1 MENIDKIIN
10 IRVKYSDLIKGMSE
24 SAKRIDTLN
33 DRISELKS
41 GLKGLKAAR
50 KAGTIDK
57 EAYNEQVAQTTQEL
71 VANREEVKALQSAM
85 RLFSREIQDNIK
97 EEKNLEGS
105 VNGLRASIRNLT
117 AEYNALSAAD
127 REGSVG
133 NGIAERIS
141 KMQAQVSA
149 AEQRLGN
156 FRSNVGN
163 YQSAFNGLNVSVSQ
177 IVRELP
183 SATMG
188 ANMFFLAISNNIPM
202 LVDEINKLRAANKLA
217 MKEGKQGIPILKQ
230 LGAAVFSWNSLI
242 SVGITL
248 LTVYGK
254 DIVSWIGNLFKGKQT
269 IDAAKWS
276 MEQMNTAMA
285 EGRRNAQEE
294 ITKLDILYNAAT
306 DLAKPYEERA
316 TAVRKLQE
324 LYPAYFGNMNSEL
337 IMTGKLKGKYDE
349 LKTAIIET
357 SKAKAAADKIT
368 QNESIK
374 LDIEGT
380 DEYKVILQNEKRI
393 EELTGKISELQNKG
407 ISQDSPLIKGALATI
422 SSLENGITHASKSIR
437 KRLELPDDIGDDIRE
452 YLKALDQTNKSLA
465 DSASTLYTSLSPEEQ
480 NKNYEK
486 GEKDAAK
493 FAKTRVKA
501 IEEAKDAALKAEK
514 DYFQLVQQ
522 MRTKTKESELKSIS
536 EQNSVAKKSA
546 EKRIGEIDILLK
558 TAEGEQAAWLLQEKE
573 TLNKRILAL
582 DEKYQKD
589 RISVEAKYSEEALR
603 KELAREEARIRARL
617 GMDAQM
623 DALARAQVK
632 NENYSDLKSEDNGKR
647 LSAQRAIAQEE
658 LRIAMDKYQALLS
671 MDEATKESLYDS
683 DVAYQTAVLNGEMA
697 VQDAKFE
704 TARITK
710 EQAEYQL
717 NTTLTAMSMIS
728 GAAANLFNTLAEDNA
743 EFAEFAKLLALFNIG
758 VNTALAISEAIA
770 GNAARPI
777 KMAAAIA
784 AVLSAIAQAYQVL
797 NQAEKPAT
805 PKFSRGGLVTGP
817 GTGTSD
823 SIPAR
828 LSNGEA
834 VMTARAVVDW
844 GPVLSMMNVSSGGNA
859 IPTSHLPER
868 RAGGMREMEQMLRR
882 VMREMPNPVVTV
894 RDINNGQRRVK
905 VQDETARYT
914 GRKR

>member
-50 KAGTIDK
+50 KAGTIDE

-85 RLFSREIQDNIK
+85 RLYSREIQDNIK

-105 VNGLRASIRNLT
+105 VNGLRKSVRDLT
-117 AEYNALSAAD
+117 AQYNALSAAD

-217 MKEGKQGIPILKQ
+217 MKEGKQGVPILKQ

-254 DIVSWIGNLFKGKQT
+254 DIVSWIGNLFKGRE
-269 IDAAKWS
+269 AA
-276 MEQMNTAMA
+276 MTMA
-285 EGRRNAQEE
+285 EAQAEVNKQMAESSGSYGDQVAQLRTLQLQWNQLGDDLKAKTEFVKNNREAFDKLGVAITTVADADNLFIQNTDAFIEAMNLRAQANAANELATQKYKDALIARQKAEDKIKRGTGEIVYAGIDEYGDTSYEYRRRAYTEDEKKEILAVVEALEAEASAFTQLTVARNADAKSILDRAGIKESEKSSKSANDDPYADESGVKKAERMMEGYYARSKQELQKWVDEQRE
-294 ITKLDILYNAAT
+294 IIRKTGIDVMGDFEKILSQMDKEVSAEFISQYNQKQSEYRNRILNAQATGGDEAAQNET
-306 DLAKPYEERA
+306 VAILREQLAEFDSYAAAYRAMGDSAIEIDNRRLEMLIRLHDEMNKGAQKEAQSMQMSFQTASDLA
-316 TAVRKLQE
+316 
-324 LYPAYFGNMNSEL
+324 
-337 IMTGKLKGKYDE
+337 
-349 LKTAIIET
+349 
-357 SKAKAAADKIT
+357 
-368 QNESIK
+368 
-374 LDIEGT
+374 
-380 DEYKVILQNEKRI
+380 
-393 EELTGKISELQNKG
+393 
-407 ISQDSPLIKGALATI
+407 GALA
-422 SSLENGITHASKSIR
+422 G
-437 KRLELPDDIGDDIRE
+437 
-452 YLKALDQTNKSLA
+452 LA
-465 DSASTLYTSLSPEEQ
+465 
-480 NKNYEK
+480 
-486 GEKDAAK
+486 
-493 FAKTRVKA
+493 
-501 IEEAKDAALKAEK
+501 EEAGAGAP
-514 DYFQLVQQ
+514 V
-522 MRTKTKESELKSIS
+522 
-536 EQNSVAKKSA
+536 V
-546 EKRIGEIDILLK
+546 
-558 TAEGEQAAWLLQEKE
+558 
-573 TLNKRILAL
+573 
-582 DEKYQKD
+582 
-589 RISVEAKYSEEALR
+589 
-603 KELAREEARIRARL
+603 
-617 GMDAQM
+617 
-623 DALARAQVK
+623 
-632 NENYSDLKSEDNGKR
+632 
-647 LSAQRAIAQEE
+647 
-658 LRIAMDKYQALLS
+658 
-671 MDEATKESLYDS
+671 
-683 DVAYQTAVLNGEMA
+683 AVLG
-697 VQDAKFE
+697 
-704 TARITK
+704 
-710 EQAEYQL
+710 
-717 NTTLTAMSMIS
+717 
-728 GAAANLFNTLAEDNA
+728 
-743 EFAEFAKLLALFNIG
+743 
-758 VNTALAISEAIA
+758 
-770 GNAARPI
+770 
-777 KMAAAIA
+777 
-784 AVLSAIAQAYQVL
+784 IAQAIASMGAALSKAFSSSATVWDGIAGAVAAISTITTIISQIKSL
-797 NQAEKPAT
+797 NSTAAEEGAKYHYA
-805 PKFSRGGLVTGP
+805 RGGLVTGP

-859 IPTSHLPER
+859 IPTRHLPEKSS
-868 RAGGMREMEQMLRR
+868 GMRQMEQMFER
-882 VMREMPNPVVTV
+882 VMRRLPNPVVTV

-905 VQDETARYT
+905 VQDETARYA

>member
-50 KAGTIDK
+50 KAGTIDE

-71 VANREEVKALQSAM
+71 VANMEEVKALQSAM
-85 RLFSREIQDNIK
+85 RLYSREIQDNIK

-105 VNGLRASIRNLT
+105 VNGLRKSIRDLT
-117 AEYNALSAAD
+117 AQYNALSAAD

-202 LVDEINKLRAANKLA
+202 LVEEINKLRAANKLA
-217 MKEGKQGIPILKQ
+217 MKEGKQGVPILKQ

-242 SVGITL
+242 SVSITL

-254 DIVSWIGNLFKGKQT
+254 DIVSWIGNLFKGRE
-269 IDAAKWS
+269 AA
-276 MEQMNTAMA
+276 MTMA
-285 EGRRNAQEE
+285 EAQAEVNKQMAE
-294 ITKLDILYNAAT
+294 SSGNYGDQVAKLRALQLQWNQLGDDLKVKTEFVKKNQEAFHKLGVKINDTNDAERLLVERT
-306 DLAKPYEERA
+306 DDFVLA
-316 TAVRKLQE
+316 LQ
-324 LYPAYFGNMNSEL
+324 AR
-337 IMTGKLKGKYDE
+337 
-349 LKTAIIET
+349 
-357 SKAKAAADKIT
+357 AKAAAAQKLASEEYESYLKVVAETEDELAQAERLKSFYVKQKADREKMYSGLTADIYQRQIRASQTMINQQQKIIDNI
-368 QNESIK
+368 QEQRNAAMK
-374 LDIEGT
+374 NGNV
-380 DEYKVILQNEKRI
+380 YAKLQNQYKKQATDILNQLEIKEYDPNSEKV
-393 EELTGKISELQNKG
+393 
-407 ISQDSPLIKGALATI
+407 
-422 SSLENGITHASKSIR
+422 
-437 KRLELPDDIGDDIRE
+437 
-452 YLKALDQTNKSLA
+452 
-465 DSASTLYTSLSPEEQ
+465 
-480 NKNYEK
+480 
-486 GEKDAAK
+486 EKDALKA
-493 FAKTRVKA
+493 AKTRAKA
-501 IEEAKDAALKAEK
+501 IKEAKDAALKAEK

-546 EKRIGEIDILLK
+546 EKRISEIDILLK

-697 VQDAKFE
+697 VQDAKLE

-717 NTTLTAMSMIS
+717 NTTLTAMSTIS

-805 PKFSRGGLVTGP
+805 PKFARGGLVTGP

-859 IPTSHLPER
+859 IPTRHLPEKSS
-868 RAGGMREMEQMLRR
+868 GMRQMEQMFER
-882 VMREMPNPVVTV
+882 VMRRLPNPVVTV

-905 VQDETARYT
+905 VQDETARYA

>member
-50 KAGTIDK
+50 KAGTIDE

-85 RLFSREIQDNIK
+85 RLYSHEIQDNIK

-217 MKEGKQGIPILKQ
+217 MKEGKQGVPILKQ

-254 DIVSWIGNLFKGKQT
+254 DIVSWIGNLFKGREAAMTMAEAQAEVNKQMAESSGSYGDQVAKLRVLQLQWNQLGDDLKAKTEFVKNNREAFDKLGVAITTVADADNLLIQNTDAFIKAMDLRAQANAANELATQKYKDALIARQETEEKIEKGKQT
-269 IDAAKWS
+269 VYKGIDDYGNITLEYRYIAYTEDEKK
-276 MEQMNTAMA
+276 EILA
-285 EGRRNAQEE
+285 EVEALEAEASAFTQLTVARNADAKSILDRAGIKESEKSSKSANDDPYADESGVKKAERMMEGYYARSKQELQKWVDEQRE
-294 ITKLDILYNAAT
+294 IIRKTGIDVMGDFEKILSQMDKDVSAEFISQYNQKQSEYRNRILNAQATGGDEAAQNET
-306 DLAKPYEERA
+306 VAILREQLAEFDSYAAAYRAMGDSAIEIDNRRLEMLIRLHDEMNKGAQKEAQSMQMSFQTASDLA
-316 TAVRKLQE
+316 
-324 LYPAYFGNMNSEL
+324 
-337 IMTGKLKGKYDE
+337 
-349 LKTAIIET
+349 
-357 SKAKAAADKIT
+357 
-368 QNESIK
+368 
-374 LDIEGT
+374 
-380 DEYKVILQNEKRI
+380 
-393 EELTGKISELQNKG
+393 
-407 ISQDSPLIKGALATI
+407 GALAGLAEEAGAGAPVVAVLGMAQAIASMGAALSKAFSTGNIWEGIAASITAIATI
-422 SSLENGITHASKSIR
+422 TSVIS
-437 KRLELPDDIGDDIRE
+437 
-452 YLKALDQTNKSLA
+452 QMKSLN
-465 DSASTLYTSLSPEEQ
+465 STAAEE
-480 NKNYEK
+480 
-486 GEKDAAK
+486 G
-493 FAKTRVKA
+493 
-501 IEEAKDAALKAEK
+501 
-514 DYFQLVQQ
+514 
-522 MRTKTKESELKSIS
+522 
-536 EQNSVAKKSA
+536 
-546 EKRIGEIDILLK
+546 
-558 TAEGEQAAWLLQEKE
+558 
-573 TLNKRILAL
+573 
-582 DEKYQKD
+582 
-589 RISVEAKYSEEALR
+589 AKYHYA
-603 KELAREEARIRARL
+603 
-617 GMDAQM
+617 
-623 DALARAQVK
+623 
-632 NENYSDLKSEDNGKR
+632 
-647 LSAQRAIAQEE
+647 
-658 LRIAMDKYQALLS
+658 
-671 MDEATKESLYDS
+671 
-683 DVAYQTAVLNGEMA
+683 
-697 VQDAKFE
+697 
-704 TARITK
+704 
-710 EQAEYQL
+710 
-717 NTTLTAMSMIS
+717 
-728 GAAANLFNTLAEDNA
+728 
-743 EFAEFAKLLALFNIG
+743 
-758 VNTALAISEAIA
+758 
-770 GNAARPI
+770 
-777 KMAAAIA
+777 
-784 AVLSAIAQAYQVL
+784 
-797 NQAEKPAT
+797 
-805 PKFSRGGLVTGP
+805 RGGLVTGP

-868 RAGGMREMEQMLRR
+868 RASGMREMEQMLRR

-905 VQDETARYT
+905 VQDETARYA

>member
-41 GLKGLKAAR
+41 GLKGLKTAR
-50 KAGTIDK
+50 KAGTIDE

-85 RLFSREIQDNIK
+85 RLYSREIQDNIK

-105 VNGLRASIRNLT
+105 VNGLRKSIRDLT
-117 AEYNALSAAD
+117 AQYNALSAAD

-217 MKEGKQGIPILKQ
+217 MKEGKQGVPILKQ
-230 LGAAVFSWNSLI
+230 LGAALFSWNSLI
-242 SVGITL
+242 TVGITL

-254 DIVSWIGNLFKGKQT
+254 DIVSWIGNLFKGRE
-269 IDAAKWS
+269 AA
-276 MEQMNTAMA
+276 MTMA
-285 EGRRNAQEE
+285 EAQAEVNKQMAESSGSYGDQVAQLRALQLQWNQLGDDLKAKTEFVKKARETFEKLGVKINDTNDAERLLVERTDDFVLALQARAKAVAAQKLASEEYESYLKVVAETEVELAQAERLKSFYVKQKADREKMYSGLTADIYQRQIRASQTMINQQQKIIDNIQEQRNAAMKNGNVYA
-294 ITKLDILYNAAT
+294 KLQNQYKKQATDILNQLEIKEY
-306 DLAKPYEERA
+306 DP
-316 TAVRKLQE
+316 
-324 LYPAYFGNMNSEL
+324 NSE
-337 IMTGKLKGKYDE
+337 KVEKDA
-349 LKTAIIET
+349 LKTA
-357 SKAKAAADKIT
+357 
-368 QNESIK
+368 
-374 LDIEGT
+374 
-380 DEYKVILQNEKRI
+380 
-393 EELTGKISELQNKG
+393 
-407 ISQDSPLIKGALATI
+407 
-422 SSLENGITHASKSIR
+422 
-437 KRLELPDDIGDDIRE
+437 
-452 YLKALDQTNKSLA
+452 
-465 DSASTLYTSLSPEEQ
+465 
-480 NKNYEK
+480 
-486 GEKDAAK
+486 
-493 FAKTRVKA
+493 KTRANA
-501 IEEAKDAALKAEK
+501 IKEAKDAALKAEK

-536 EQNSVAKKSA
+536 EQNSAAKKSA

-697 VQDAKFE
+697 VQDAKLE

-717 NTTLTAMSMIS
+717 NTTLTAMSTIS

-905 VQDETARYT
+905 VQDETARYA

>member
-10 IRVKYSDLIKGMSE
+10 IRVKYSDLINGMSE

-50 KAGTIDK
+50 KAGTIDE

-105 VNGLRASIRNLT
+105 INGLRKSIRDLT
-117 AEYNALSAAD
+117 AQYNALSAAD

-217 MKEGKQGIPILKQ
+217 MKEGKQGVPILKQ
-230 LGAAVFSWNSLI
+230 MGAAVFSWNSLV

-254 DIVSWIGNLFKGKQT
+254 DIVSWIGNLFKGRE
-269 IDAAKWS
+269 AA
-276 MEQMNTAMA
+276 MTMA
-285 EGRRNAQEE
+285 EAQAEVNKQMAGVNKQMAE
-294 ITKLDILYNAAT
+294 YSGIYGDQVAQLRALQLQWNQLGDDLKAKTEFVKKNQEAFHKLGVKINDTNDAERLLVERT
-306 DLAKPYEERA
+306 DDFVLA
-316 TAVRKLQE
+316 LQ
-324 LYPAYFGNMNSEL
+324 AR
-337 IMTGKLKGKYDE
+337 
-349 LKTAIIET
+349 
-357 SKAKAAADKIT
+357 AKAAAAQKLASEEYESYLKVVAETEDELAQAERLKSFYVKQKADREKMYSGLTADIYQRQIRASQTMINQQQKIIDNI
-368 QNESIK
+368 QEQRNAAMK
-374 LDIEGT
+374 NGNV
-380 DEYKVILQNEKRI
+380 YAKLQNQYKKQATDILNQLEIKEYDPNSEKV
-393 EELTGKISELQNKG
+393 
-407 ISQDSPLIKGALATI
+407 
-422 SSLENGITHASKSIR
+422 
-437 KRLELPDDIGDDIRE
+437 
-452 YLKALDQTNKSLA
+452 
-465 DSASTLYTSLSPEEQ
+465 
-480 NKNYEK
+480 
-486 GEKDAAK
+486 EKDALKA
-493 FAKTRVKA
+493 AKTRAKS
-501 IEEAKDAALKAEK
+501 IKEAKDAALKAEK

-546 EKRIGEIDILLK
+546 EKRISEIDILLK

-697 VQDAKFE
+697 VQDAKSE

-717 NTTLTAMSMIS
+717 NITLTAMSTIS
-728 GAAANLFNTLAEDNA
+728 GAAVDLFNTLAEDNA

-905 VQDETARYT
+905 VQDETARYA

>member
-50 KAGTIDK
+50 KAGTIDE

-71 VANREEVKALQSAM
+71 IANREEVKALQSAM
-85 RLFSREIQDNIK
+85 RLYSREIQDNIK

-105 VNGLRASIRNLT
+105 VNGLRKSIRDLT
-117 AEYNALSAAD
+117 AQYNALSAAD

-217 MKEGKQGIPILKQ
+217 MKEGKQGVPILKQ
-230 LGAAVFSWNSLI
+230 MGAAVFSWNSLV

-254 DIVSWIGNLFKGKQT
+254 DIVSWIGNLFKGRE
-269 IDAAKWS
+269 AA
-276 MEQMNTAMA
+276 MTMA
-285 EGRRNAQEE
+285 EAQAEVNKQMAGVNKQMAE
-294 ITKLDILYNAAT
+294 YSGIYGDQVAQLRALQLQWNQLGDDLKAKTEFVKKNQEAFHKLGVKINDINDAERLLVERT
-306 DLAKPYEERA
+306 DDFVLA
-316 TAVRKLQE
+316 LQ
-324 LYPAYFGNMNSEL
+324 AR
-337 IMTGKLKGKYDE
+337 
-349 LKTAIIET
+349 
-357 SKAKAAADKIT
+357 AKAAAAQKLASEEYESYLKVVAKTEDKLAQAERLKSFYVKQKADREKMYSGLT
-368 QNESIK
+368 A
-374 LDIEGT
+374 DIYQRQIRASQTMINQQQKIIDNIQERRNAAMKNGNV
-380 DEYKVILQNEKRI
+380 YAKLQNQYKKQATDILNQLEIKEYDPNLEKV
-393 EELTGKISELQNKG
+393 
-407 ISQDSPLIKGALATI
+407 
-422 SSLENGITHASKSIR
+422 
-437 KRLELPDDIGDDIRE
+437 
-452 YLKALDQTNKSLA
+452 
-465 DSASTLYTSLSPEEQ
+465 
-480 NKNYEK
+480 
-486 GEKDAAK
+486 EKDALKA
-493 FAKTRVKA
+493 AKTRAKS
-501 IEEAKDAALKAEK
+501 IKEAKDAALKAEK

-546 EKRIGEIDILLK
+546 EKRISEIDILLK

-697 VQDAKFE
+697 VQDAKLE

-717 NTTLTAMSMIS
+717 NTTLTAMSTIS

-905 VQDETARYT
+905 VQDETARYA

>member
-50 KAGTIDK
+50 KAGTIDE

-85 RLFSREIQDNIK
+85 RLYSREIQDNIK

-105 VNGLRASIRNLT
+105 VNGLRKSVRDLT
-117 AEYNALSAAD
+117 AQYNALSAAD

-217 MKEGKQGIPILKQ
+217 MKEGKQGVPILKQ

-254 DIVSWIGNLFKGKQT
+254 DIVSWIGNLFKGRE
-269 IDAAKWS
+269 AA
-276 MEQMNTAMA
+276 MTMA
-285 EGRRNAQEE
+285 EAQAEVNKQMAESSGSYGDQVAQLRTLQLQWNQLGDDLKAKTEFVKNNREAFDKLGVAITTVADADNLFIQNTDAFIEAMNLRAQANAANELATQKYKDALIARQKAEDKIKRGTGEIVYAGIDEYGDTSYEYRRRAYTEDEKKEILAEVEALEAEASAFTQLTVARNADAKSILDRAGIKESEKSSKSANDDPYADESGVKKAERMMEGYYARSKQELQKWVDEQRE
-294 ITKLDILYNAAT
+294 IIRKTGIDVMGDFEKILSQMDKEVSAEFISQYNQKQSEYRNRILNAQATGGDEAAQNET
-306 DLAKPYEERA
+306 VAILREQLAEFDSYAAAYRAMGDSAIEIDNRRLEMLIRLHDEMNKGAQKEAQSMQMSFQTASDLA
-316 TAVRKLQE
+316 
-324 LYPAYFGNMNSEL
+324 
-337 IMTGKLKGKYDE
+337 
-349 LKTAIIET
+349 
-357 SKAKAAADKIT
+357 
-368 QNESIK
+368 
-374 LDIEGT
+374 
-380 DEYKVILQNEKRI
+380 
-393 EELTGKISELQNKG
+393 
-407 ISQDSPLIKGALATI
+407 GALA
-422 SSLENGITHASKSIR
+422 G
-437 KRLELPDDIGDDIRE
+437 
-452 YLKALDQTNKSLA
+452 LA
-465 DSASTLYTSLSPEEQ
+465 
-480 NKNYEK
+480 
-486 GEKDAAK
+486 
-493 FAKTRVKA
+493 
-501 IEEAKDAALKAEK
+501 EEAGAGAP
-514 DYFQLVQQ
+514 V
-522 MRTKTKESELKSIS
+522 
-536 EQNSVAKKSA
+536 V
-546 EKRIGEIDILLK
+546 
-558 TAEGEQAAWLLQEKE
+558 
-573 TLNKRILAL
+573 
-582 DEKYQKD
+582 
-589 RISVEAKYSEEALR
+589 
-603 KELAREEARIRARL
+603 
-617 GMDAQM
+617 
-623 DALARAQVK
+623 
-632 NENYSDLKSEDNGKR
+632 
-647 LSAQRAIAQEE
+647 
-658 LRIAMDKYQALLS
+658 
-671 MDEATKESLYDS
+671 
-683 DVAYQTAVLNGEMA
+683 AVLG
-697 VQDAKFE
+697 
-704 TARITK
+704 
-710 EQAEYQL
+710 
-717 NTTLTAMSMIS
+717 
-728 GAAANLFNTLAEDNA
+728 
-743 EFAEFAKLLALFNIG
+743 
-758 VNTALAISEAIA
+758 
-770 GNAARPI
+770 
-777 KMAAAIA
+777 
-784 AVLSAIAQAYQVL
+784 IAQAIASMGAALSKAFSSSATVWDGIAGAVAAISTITTIISQIKSL
-797 NQAEKPAT
+797 NSTAAEEGAKYHYA
-805 PKFSRGGLVTGP
+805 RGGLVTGP

-859 IPTSHLPER
+859 IPTRHLPEKSS
-868 RAGGMREMEQMLRR
+868 GMRQMEQMFER
-882 VMREMPNPVVTV
+882 VMRRLPNPVVTV

-905 VQDETARYT
+905 VQDETARYA

>member
-10 IRVKYSDLIKGMSE
+10 IRIKYSDLIKGMSE

-50 KAGTIDK
+50 KAGTIDE

-71 VANREEVKALQSAM
+71 IANREEVKALQSAM
-85 RLFSREIQDNIK
+85 RLYSREIQDNIK

-105 VNGLRASIRNLT
+105 VNGLRKSIRDLT
-117 AEYNALSAAD
+117 AQYNALSAAD

-217 MKEGKQGIPILKQ
+217 MKEGKQGVPILKQ
-230 LGAAVFSWNSLI
+230 MGAAVFSWNSLV

-254 DIVSWIGNLFKGKQT
+254 DIVSWIGNLFKGRE
-269 IDAAKWS
+269 AA
-276 MEQMNTAMA
+276 MTMA
-285 EGRRNAQEE
+285 EAQAEVNKQMAGVNKQMAE
-294 ITKLDILYNAAT
+294 YSGIYGDQVAQLRALQLQWNQLGDDLKAKTEFVKKNQEAFHKLGVKINDTNDAERLLVERT
-306 DLAKPYEERA
+306 DDFVLA
-316 TAVRKLQE
+316 LQ
-324 LYPAYFGNMNSEL
+324 AR
-337 IMTGKLKGKYDE
+337 
-349 LKTAIIET
+349 
-357 SKAKAAADKIT
+357 AKAAAAQKLASEEYESYLKVVAETEDELAQAERLKSFYVKQKADREKMYSGLTADIYQRQIRASQTMINQQQKIIDNI
-368 QNESIK
+368 QEQRNAAMK
-374 LDIEGT
+374 NGNV
-380 DEYKVILQNEKRI
+380 YAKLQNQYKKQATDILNQLEIKEYDPNSEKV
-393 EELTGKISELQNKG
+393 
-407 ISQDSPLIKGALATI
+407 
-422 SSLENGITHASKSIR
+422 
-437 KRLELPDDIGDDIRE
+437 
-452 YLKALDQTNKSLA
+452 
-465 DSASTLYTSLSPEEQ
+465 
-480 NKNYEK
+480 
-486 GEKDAAK
+486 EKDALKA
-493 FAKTRVKA
+493 AKTRAKS
-501 IEEAKDAALKAEK
+501 IKEAKDAALKAEK

-546 EKRIGEIDILLK
+546 EKRISEIDILLK

-697 VQDAKFE
+697 VQDAKLE

-717 NTTLTAMSMIS
+717 NTTLTAMSTIS

-905 VQDETARYT
+905 VQDETARYA

>member
-50 KAGTIDK
+50 KAGTIDE

-85 RLFSREIQDNIK
+85 RLYSHEIQDNIK

-105 VNGLRASIRNLT
+105 VNGLRKSIRDLT
-117 AEYNALSAAD
+117 AQYNALSAAD

-217 MKEGKQGIPILKQ
+217 MKEGKQGVPILKQ
-230 LGAAVFSWNSLI
+230 LGDAVFSWNSLI

-254 DIVSWIGNLFKGKQT
+254 DIVSWIGNLFKGRE
-269 IDAAKWS
+269 AA
-276 MEQMNTAMA
+276 MTMA
-285 EGRRNAQEE
+285 EAQAEVNKQMAESSGSYGDQVAQLRALQLQWNQLGDDLKAKTEFVKNNREAFDKLGVAITTVADADNLFIQNTDAFIEAMNLRAQANAANELATQKYKDALIARQKAEDKIKRGTGEIVYAGIDEYGDTSYEYRRRAYTEDEKKEILAEVEALEAEASAFTQLTVTRNA
-294 ITKLDILYNAAT
+294 DA
-306 DLAKPYEERA
+306 
-316 TAVRKLQE
+316 
-324 LYPAYFGNMNSEL
+324 
-337 IMTGKLKGKYDE
+337 
-349 LKTAIIET
+349 
-357 SKAKAAADKIT
+357 
-368 QNESIK
+368 
-374 LDIEGT
+374 
-380 DEYKVILQNEKRI
+380 
-393 EELTGKISELQNKG
+393 
-407 ISQDSPLIKGALATI
+407 
-422 SSLENGITHASKSIR
+422 KSI
-437 KRLELPDDIGDDIRE
+437 
-452 YLKALDQTNKSLA
+452 LDRA
-465 DSASTLYTSLSPEEQ
+465 
-480 NKNYEK
+480 
-486 GEKDAAK
+486 G
-493 FAKTRVKA
+493 
-501 IEEAKDAALKAEK
+501 I
-514 DYFQLVQQ
+514 
-522 MRTKTKESELKSIS
+522 KESEKSS
-536 EQNSVAKKSA
+536 KSA
-546 EKRIGEIDILLK
+546 NDDPYADESGVKKAERMMEGYYARSKQELQKWVDEQREIIRKMGIDVTGDFEKILSQMDKDVSAEFISQYNQKQSEYRNRILNAQATGGDEAAQNETVAILREQLAEFDSYAAAYRAMGDSAIEIDNRRLEMLIRLHDEMNK
-558 TAEGEQAAWLLQEKE
+558 GAQKEAQSMQMSFQAASDLAGALGGLAEEAGASAPVVAVLGMAQAIASMGAALSKAFSTGNIWEGIAASITAIATITSVISQMKS
-573 TLNKRILAL
+573 LNSTAA
-582 DEKYQKD
+582 E
-589 RISVEAKYSEEALR
+589 EGAKYHYA
-603 KELAREEARIRARL
+603 
-617 GMDAQM
+617 
-623 DALARAQVK
+623 
-632 NENYSDLKSEDNGKR
+632 
-647 LSAQRAIAQEE
+647 
-658 LRIAMDKYQALLS
+658 
-671 MDEATKESLYDS
+671 
-683 DVAYQTAVLNGEMA
+683 
-697 VQDAKFE
+697 
-704 TARITK
+704 
-710 EQAEYQL
+710 
-717 NTTLTAMSMIS
+717 
-728 GAAANLFNTLAEDNA
+728 
-743 EFAEFAKLLALFNIG
+743 
-758 VNTALAISEAIA
+758 
-770 GNAARPI
+770 
-777 KMAAAIA
+777 
-784 AVLSAIAQAYQVL
+784 
-797 NQAEKPAT
+797 
-805 PKFSRGGLVTGP
+805 RGGLVTGP

-859 IPTSHLPER
+859 IPTRHLPEKSS
-868 RAGGMREMEQMLRR
+868 GMRQMEQMFER
-882 VMREMPNPVVTV
+882 VMRRLPNPVVTV

-905 VQDETARYT
+905 VQDETARYA

>member
-50 KAGTIDK
+50 KAGTIDE

-85 RLFSREIQDNIK
+85 RLYSHEIQDNIK

-105 VNGLRASIRNLT
+105 VNGLRKSIRDLT
-117 AEYNALSAAD
+117 AQYNALSAAD

-217 MKEGKQGIPILKQ
+217 MKEGKQGVPILKQ

-242 SVGITL
+242 SVSITL

-254 DIVSWIGNLFKGKQT
+254 DIVSWIGNLFKGRE
-269 IDAAKWS
+269 AA
-276 MEQMNTAMA
+276 MTMA
-285 EGRRNAQEE
+285 EAQAEVNKQMAESSGSYGDQVAQLRALQLQWNQLGDDLKAKTEFVKNNREAFDKLGVAITTVADADNLFIQNTDAFIEAMNLRAQANAANELATQKYKDALIARQEAEEKIKKGKTEAYATGGSSTAGGLQVSVFHREYTEDEKKEILAEVEALEAEASAFTQLTVARNADAKSILDRAGIKESEKSSKSANDDPYADESGVKKAERMMEGYYARSKQELQKWVDEQRE
-294 ITKLDILYNAAT
+294 IIRKMGIDVTGDFEKILSQMDKDVSAEFISQYNQKQSEYRNRILNAQATGGDEAAQNET
-306 DLAKPYEERA
+306 VAILREQLAEFDSYAAAYRAMGDSAIEIDNRRLEMLIRLHDEMNKGAQKEAQSMQMSFQTASDLA
-316 TAVRKLQE
+316 
-324 LYPAYFGNMNSEL
+324 
-337 IMTGKLKGKYDE
+337 
-349 LKTAIIET
+349 
-357 SKAKAAADKIT
+357 
-368 QNESIK
+368 
-374 LDIEGT
+374 
-380 DEYKVILQNEKRI
+380 
-393 EELTGKISELQNKG
+393 
-407 ISQDSPLIKGALATI
+407 GALAGLAEEAGAGAPVVAVLGMAQAIASMGAALSKAFSTGNIWEGIAASITAIATI
-422 SSLENGITHASKSIR
+422 TSVIS
-437 KRLELPDDIGDDIRE
+437 
-452 YLKALDQTNKSLA
+452 QMKSLN
-465 DSASTLYTSLSPEEQ
+465 STAAEE
-480 NKNYEK
+480 
-486 GEKDAAK
+486 G
-493 FAKTRVKA
+493 
-501 IEEAKDAALKAEK
+501 
-514 DYFQLVQQ
+514 
-522 MRTKTKESELKSIS
+522 
-536 EQNSVAKKSA
+536 
-546 EKRIGEIDILLK
+546 
-558 TAEGEQAAWLLQEKE
+558 
-573 TLNKRILAL
+573 
-582 DEKYQKD
+582 
-589 RISVEAKYSEEALR
+589 AKYHYA
-603 KELAREEARIRARL
+603 
-617 GMDAQM
+617 
-623 DALARAQVK
+623 
-632 NENYSDLKSEDNGKR
+632 
-647 LSAQRAIAQEE
+647 
-658 LRIAMDKYQALLS
+658 
-671 MDEATKESLYDS
+671 
-683 DVAYQTAVLNGEMA
+683 
-697 VQDAKFE
+697 
-704 TARITK
+704 
-710 EQAEYQL
+710 
-717 NTTLTAMSMIS
+717 
-728 GAAANLFNTLAEDNA
+728 
-743 EFAEFAKLLALFNIG
+743 
-758 VNTALAISEAIA
+758 
-770 GNAARPI
+770 
-777 KMAAAIA
+777 
-784 AVLSAIAQAYQVL
+784 
-797 NQAEKPAT
+797 
-805 PKFSRGGLVTGP
+805 RGGLVTGP

-859 IPTSHLPER
+859 IPTRHLPEKSS
-868 RAGGMREMEQMLRR
+868 GMRQMEQMFER
-882 VMREMPNPVVTV
+882 VMRRLPNPVVTV

-905 VQDETARYT
+905 VQDETARYA

>member
-50 KAGTIDK
+50 KAGTIDE

-85 RLFSREIQDNIK
+85 RLYSHEIQDNIK

-105 VNGLRASIRNLT
+105 VNGLRKSIRDLT
-117 AEYNALSAAD
+117 AQYNALSAAD

-770 GNAARPI
+770 GSAAQPI

-805 PKFSRGGLVTGP
+805 PKFARGGLVTGP

-823 SIPAR
+823 SIAAR

-859 IPTSHLPER
+859 IPTRHLPEKSS
-868 RAGGMREMEQMLRR
+868 GMRQMEQMFER
-882 VMREMPNPVVTV
+882 VMRRLPNPVVTV

>member
-1 MENIDKIIN
+1 MNPNEFGLYMIILPHEARFCTIFGKIFKENEK
-10 IRVKYSDLIKGMSE
+10 SQPLWL
-24 SAKRIDTLN
+24 TLN
-33 DRISELKS
+33 DLYFALNMDFQRKKPIFAYKTSYFQFGTLKY
-41 GLKGLKAAR
+41 
-50 KAGTIDK
+50 ID
-57 EAYNEQVAQTTQEL
+57 V
-71 VANREEVKALQSAM
+71 
-85 RLFSREIQDNIK
+85 
-97 EEKNLEGS
+97 
-105 VNGLRASIRNLT
+105 
-117 AEYNALSAAD
+117 
-127 REGSVG
+127 
-133 NGIAERIS
+133 
-141 KMQAQVSA
+141 VSA

-217 MKEGKQGIPILKQ
+217 MKEGKQGVPILKQ

-276 MEQMNTAMA
+276 MEQMNAAMA

-324 LYPAYFGNMNSEL
+324 LYPAYFKNMQEEAIIAGNAIQIYRDLKNSIIEIAQARAAESL
-337 IMTGKLKGKYDE
+337 IEENEKKLLLIKKQSGAYDEYVKALKNVRITQSEYNKATAKGK
-349 LKTAIIET
+349 
-357 SKAKAAADKIT
+357 
-368 QNESIK
+368 
-374 LDIEGT
+374 
-380 DEYKVILQNEKRI
+380 
-393 EELTGKISELQNKG
+393 GKISDIG
-407 ISQDSPLIKGALATI
+407 IYGSYAQYDNDSLERYNAAKLRLGEALAAI
-422 SSLENGITHASKSIR
+422 RDSLDKAGDDGRAVWNRIQDEFDGDVIRFVESLEAGN
-437 KRLELPDDIGDDIRE
+437 KRLSKEAE
-452 YLKALDQTNKSLA
+452 K
-465 DSASTLYTSLSPEEQ
+465 LYTTLTPEEQ

-486 GEKDAAK
+486 VEKDALK
-493 FAKTRVKA
+493 TAKTRAKA
-501 IEEAKDAALKAEK
+501 IKEAKDAALKAEK

-697 VQDAKFE
+697 VQDAKLE

-717 NTTLTAMSMIS
+717 NTTLTAMSTIS

-894 RDINNGQRRVK
+894 KEIDNVKHTINVLD
-905 VQDETARYT
+905 DESRYT
-914 GRKR
+914 GRKNKK

>member
-50 KAGTIDK
+50 KAGTIDE

-85 RLFSREIQDNIK
+85 RLYSREIQDNIK

-105 VNGLRASIRNLT
+105 VNGLRKSIRDLT
-117 AEYNALSAAD
+117 AQYNALSAAD

-217 MKEGKQGIPILKQ
+217 MKEGKQGVPILKQ

-254 DIVSWIGNLFKGKQT
+254 DIVSWIGNLFKGRE
-269 IDAAKWS
+269 AA
-276 MEQMNTAMA
+276 MTMA
-285 EGRRNAQEE
+285 EAQAEVNKQMAESSGSYGDQVAQLRALQLQWNQLGDDLKAKTEFVKKAQETFEKLGVKINDTNDAERLLVERTDDFVLALQARAKAVAAQKLASEEYESYLKVVAETEDELAQAERLKSFYVKQKADREKMYSGLTADIYQRQIRASQTMINQQQKIIDNIQEQRNAAMKNGNVYA
-294 ITKLDILYNAAT
+294 KLQNQYKKQATDILNQLEIKEY
-306 DLAKPYEERA
+306 DP
-316 TAVRKLQE
+316 
-324 LYPAYFGNMNSEL
+324 NSE
-337 IMTGKLKGKYDE
+337 KVEKDA
-349 LKTAIIET
+349 LKTAKT
-357 SKAKAAADKIT
+357 RAKA
-368 QNESIK
+368 IK
-374 LDIEGT
+374 
-380 DEYKVILQNEKRI
+380 
-393 EELTGKISELQNKG
+393 
-407 ISQDSPLIKGALATI
+407 
-422 SSLENGITHASKSIR
+422 
-437 KRLELPDDIGDDIRE
+437 
-452 YLKALDQTNKSLA
+452 
-465 DSASTLYTSLSPEEQ
+465 
-480 NKNYEK
+480 
-486 GEKDAAK
+486 
-493 FAKTRVKA
+493 
-501 IEEAKDAALKAEK
+501 EAKDAALKAEK

-582 DEKYQKD
+582 DEKYQND

-697 VQDAKFE
+697 VQDAKLE

-717 NTTLTAMSMIS
+717 NTTLTAMSTIS

-894 RDINNGQRRVK
+894 RDINNGQRRVN
-905 VQDETARYT
+905 VQDEMARYT

>member
-217 MKEGKQGIPILKQ
+217 MKEGKQGVPILKQ

-254 DIVSWIGNLFKGKQT
+254 DIVSWIGNLFKGRE
-269 IDAAKWS
+269 AA
-276 MEQMNTAMA
+276 MTMA
-285 EGRRNAQEE
+285 EAQAEVNKQMAESSGSYGDQVAQLRALQLQWNQLGDDLKAKTEFVKNNREAFDKLGVAITTVADADNLFIQNTDAFIEAMNLRAQANAANELATQKYKDALIARQEAEEKIKKGKTEAYATGGSSTAGGLQVSVFHREYTEDEKKEILAEAEALEAEASAFTQLTVARNADAKSILDRAGIKESEKSSKSANDDPYADESGVKKAERMMEGYYVRSKQELQKWVDEQRE
-294 ITKLDILYNAAT
+294 IIRKMGIDVTGDFEKILSQMDKDVSAEFISQYNQKQSEYRNRILNAQATGGDEAAQNET
-306 DLAKPYEERA
+306 VAILREQLAEFDSYAAAYRAMGDSAIEIDNRRLEMLIRLHDEMNKGAQKEAQSMQMSFQIASDLA
-316 TAVRKLQE
+316 
-324 LYPAYFGNMNSEL
+324 
-337 IMTGKLKGKYDE
+337 
-349 LKTAIIET
+349 
-357 SKAKAAADKIT
+357 
-368 QNESIK
+368 
-374 LDIEGT
+374 
-380 DEYKVILQNEKRI
+380 
-393 EELTGKISELQNKG
+393 
-407 ISQDSPLIKGALATI
+407 GALAGLAEEAGAGAPVVAVLGMAQAIASMGAALSKAFSTVNIWEGIAASITAIATI
-422 SSLENGITHASKSIR
+422 TSVIS
-437 KRLELPDDIGDDIRE
+437 
-452 YLKALDQTNKSLA
+452 QMKSLN
-465 DSASTLYTSLSPEEQ
+465 STAAEE
-480 NKNYEK
+480 
-486 GEKDAAK
+486 G
-493 FAKTRVKA
+493 
-501 IEEAKDAALKAEK
+501 
-514 DYFQLVQQ
+514 
-522 MRTKTKESELKSIS
+522 
-536 EQNSVAKKSA
+536 
-546 EKRIGEIDILLK
+546 
-558 TAEGEQAAWLLQEKE
+558 
-573 TLNKRILAL
+573 
-582 DEKYQKD
+582 
-589 RISVEAKYSEEALR
+589 AKYHYA
-603 KELAREEARIRARL
+603 
-617 GMDAQM
+617 
-623 DALARAQVK
+623 
-632 NENYSDLKSEDNGKR
+632 
-647 LSAQRAIAQEE
+647 
-658 LRIAMDKYQALLS
+658 
-671 MDEATKESLYDS
+671 
-683 DVAYQTAVLNGEMA
+683 
-697 VQDAKFE
+697 
-704 TARITK
+704 
-710 EQAEYQL
+710 
-717 NTTLTAMSMIS
+717 
-728 GAAANLFNTLAEDNA
+728 
-743 EFAEFAKLLALFNIG
+743 
-758 VNTALAISEAIA
+758 
-770 GNAARPI
+770 
-777 KMAAAIA
+777 
-784 AVLSAIAQAYQVL
+784 
-797 NQAEKPAT
+797 
-805 PKFSRGGLVTGP
+805 RGGLVTGP

-859 IPTSHLPER
+859 IPTRHLPEKSS
-868 RAGGMREMEQMLRR
+868 GMRQMEQMFER
-882 VMREMPNPVVTV
+882 VMRRLPNPVVTV

-905 VQDETARYT
+905 VQDETARYA

>member
-50 KAGTIDK
+50 KAGTIDE

-85 RLFSREIQDNIK
+85 RLYSHEIQDNIK

-105 VNGLRASIRNLT
+105 VNGLRKSIRDLT
-117 AEYNALSAAD
+117 AQYNALSAAD

-217 MKEGKQGIPILKQ
+217 MKEGKQGVPILKQ
-230 LGAAVFSWNSLI
+230 LGDAVFSWNSLI

-254 DIVSWIGNLFKGKQT
+254 DIVSWIGNLFKGRE
-269 IDAAKWS
+269 AA
-276 MEQMNTAMA
+276 MTMA
-285 EGRRNAQEE
+285 EAQAEVNKQMAE
-294 ITKLDILYNAAT
+294 SSGSYGDQVAQLRALQLQWNQLGDDLKAKTEFVKKNQEAFHKLGVKINDTNDAERLLVERT
-306 DLAKPYEERA
+306 DDFVLA
-316 TAVRKLQE
+316 LQ
-324 LYPAYFGNMNSEL
+324 AR
-337 IMTGKLKGKYDE
+337 
-349 LKTAIIET
+349 
-357 SKAKAAADKIT
+357 AKAAAAQKLASEEYESYLKVVAETEDELAQAERLKSFYVKQKADREKMYSGLTADIYQRQIRASQTMINQQQKIIDNI
-368 QNESIK
+368 QEQRNAAMK
-374 LDIEGT
+374 NGNV
-380 DEYKVILQNEKRI
+380 YAKLQNQYKKQATDILNQLEIKEYDPNSEKV
-393 EELTGKISELQNKG
+393 
-407 ISQDSPLIKGALATI
+407 
-422 SSLENGITHASKSIR
+422 
-437 KRLELPDDIGDDIRE
+437 
-452 YLKALDQTNKSLA
+452 
-465 DSASTLYTSLSPEEQ
+465 
-480 NKNYEK
+480 
-486 GEKDAAK
+486 EKDALKA
-493 FAKTRVKA
+493 AKTRAKS
-501 IEEAKDAALKAEK
+501 IKEAKDAALKAEK

-546 EKRIGEIDILLK
+546 EKRISEIDILLK

-697 VQDAKFE
+697 VQDAKLE

-717 NTTLTAMSMIS
+717 NTTLTAMSTIS

-905 VQDETARYT
+905 VQDETARYA

>member
-50 KAGTIDK
+50 KAGTIDE

-71 VANREEVKALQSAM
+71 VANREEIKALQSAM
-85 RLFSREIQDNIK
+85 RLYSREIQDNIK

-105 VNGLRASIRNLT
+105 VNGLRKSIHDLT
-117 AEYNALSAAD
+117 AQYNALSAAD

-217 MKEGKQGIPILKQ
+217 MKEGKQGVPILKQ

-254 DIVSWIGNLFKGKQT
+254 DIVSWIGNLFKGRE
-269 IDAAKWS
+269 AA
-276 MEQMNTAMA
+276 MTMA
-285 EGRRNAQEE
+285 EAQAEVNKQMAE
-294 ITKLDILYNAAT
+294 SSGNYGDQVAKLRALQLQWNQLGDDLKVKTEFVKKNQEAFHKLGVKINDTNDAERLLVERT
-306 DLAKPYEERA
+306 DDFVLA
-316 TAVRKLQE
+316 LQ
-324 LYPAYFGNMNSEL
+324 AR
-337 IMTGKLKGKYDE
+337 
-349 LKTAIIET
+349 
-357 SKAKAAADKIT
+357 AKAAAAQKLASEEYESYLKVVAETEDELAQAERLKSFYVKQKADREKMYSGLTADIYQRQIRASQTMINQQQKIIDNI
-368 QNESIK
+368 QEQRNAAMK
-374 LDIEGT
+374 NGNV
-380 DEYKVILQNEKRI
+380 YAKLQNQYKKQATDILNQLEIKEYDPNSEKV
-393 EELTGKISELQNKG
+393 
-407 ISQDSPLIKGALATI
+407 
-422 SSLENGITHASKSIR
+422 
-437 KRLELPDDIGDDIRE
+437 
-452 YLKALDQTNKSLA
+452 
-465 DSASTLYTSLSPEEQ
+465 
-480 NKNYEK
+480 
-486 GEKDAAK
+486 EKDALKA
-493 FAKTRVKA
+493 AKTRAKS
-501 IEEAKDAALKAEK
+501 IKEAKDAALKAEK
-514 DYFQLVQQ
+514 DYFRLVQQ

-697 VQDAKFE
+697 VQDAKLE

-717 NTTLTAMSMIS
+717 NTTLTAMSTIS

-805 PKFSRGGLVTGP
+805 PKFARGGLVTGP

-859 IPTSHLPER
+859 IPTRHLPEKSS
-868 RAGGMREMEQMLRR
+868 GMRQMEQMLRR

-894 RDINNGQRRVK
+894 KEIDNVKHTINVLD
-905 VQDETARYT
+905 DESRYT
-914 GRKR
+914 GRKNKR